1 MEKITR
7 FLRAED
13 AAITVDWFVL
23 ATAVIVMTRGVFLI
37 VTELLYEQAAEGIGE
52 KVLEAQS

>member
-13 AAITVDWFVL
+13 AAITVDWIVL
-23 ATAVIVMTRGVFLI
+23 ATAVIVMTMGVFLI
-37 VTELLYEQAAEGIGE
+37 VTELLYEQAAEGIGD